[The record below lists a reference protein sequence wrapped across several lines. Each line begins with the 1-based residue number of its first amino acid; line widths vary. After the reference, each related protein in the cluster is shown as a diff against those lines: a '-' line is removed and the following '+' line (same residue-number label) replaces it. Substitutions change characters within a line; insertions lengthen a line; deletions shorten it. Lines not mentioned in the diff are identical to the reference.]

1 MSDKATAAGRPRIDG
16 DRYVPALLSVLNN
29 RLSSGASQLYLRH
42 FGVGINEW
50 RILSVLSNTPGSNTV
65 HICETVSMHKTV
77 ASRSLREM
85 EAKGLLRIERHGG
98 QRLMAL
104 TRDGQALH
112 DRIALIALGRE
123 ALLVGGFSASER
135 EKLLV
140 RDFSAAERATLL
152 GFFRRMRAN
161 VPAVDAW
168 DPIEA
173 PPARRRRGG

>member
-1 MSDKATAAGRPRIDG
+1 MSDQATAADRPRIDG

-29 RLSSGASQLYLRH
+29 RLSSGASQLYLRQ

-85 EAKGLLRIERHGG
+85 EAKGLLRIEKRDG

-112 DRIALIALGRE
+112 DRIALIALRRE
-123 ALLVGGFSASER
+123 ELLVGGFSASER
-135 EKLLV
+135 
-140 RDFSAAERATLL
+140 DTLL
-152 GFFRRMRAN
+152 EFLRRMRAN
-161 VPAVDAW
+161 LAEVEAWEPAQAL
-168 DPIEA
+168 
-173 PPARRRRGG
+173 PARRRRRP